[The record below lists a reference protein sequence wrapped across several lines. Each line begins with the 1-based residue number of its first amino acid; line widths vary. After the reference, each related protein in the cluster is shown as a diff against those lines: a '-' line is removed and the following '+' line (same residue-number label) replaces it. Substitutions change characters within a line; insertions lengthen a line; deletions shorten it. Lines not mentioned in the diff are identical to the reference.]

1 MRSICTAAL
10 LAGLAVGLALPAV
23 AQQAAPQEAP
33 GGVMGQGQMMGQGGM
48 MGRGMMP
55 GQGRAAMMQQRGMGG
70 CPMMGM
76 GPMMGMRGMMGGP
89 MMGGPGRHIEGRLAF
104 LKTELA
110 ITPEQEA
117 LWSAFADALRSSA
130 ASMQAM
136 HETMMADG
144 PPATPPEH
152 MQRHAEMMAAHLA
165 ALEQVREAATPL
177 YDALSPEQKETADDL
192 MGMM

>member
-1 MRSICTAAL
+1 MRTMCTVAL

-23 AQQAAPQEAP
+23 AQQAAPQEPPAQT
-33 GGVMGQGQMMGQGGM
+33 MGQGQMMGQGHM
-48 MGRGMMP
+48 MGRGMMRGP
-55 GQGRAAMMQQRGMGG
+55 G
-70 CPMMGM
+70 MGM
-76 GPMMGMRGMMGGP
+76 GMGMGPCPMMGMRGMMGGG

-136 HETMMADG
+136 HETMMAEG
-144 PPATPPEH
+144 PPATPPER
-152 MQRHAEMMAAHLA
+152 MQRHAEMMASHLA
-165 ALEQVREAATPL
+165 ALEQVREAAAPL
-177 YDALSPEQKETADDL
+177 YDALNPEQKETADEL